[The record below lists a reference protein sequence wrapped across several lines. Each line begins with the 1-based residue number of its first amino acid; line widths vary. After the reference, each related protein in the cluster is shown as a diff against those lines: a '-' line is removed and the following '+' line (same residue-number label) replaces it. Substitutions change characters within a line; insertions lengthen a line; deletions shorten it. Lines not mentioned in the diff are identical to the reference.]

1 MPAKMTQDKKAIAEV
16 MQKALVCRV
25 AMSADKEP
33 YVVPM
38 NFGYDG
44 RYLYLHCGGK
54 PTSKKLGILKKNP
67 NICFEVDT
75 DVELVPAPTPC
86 KFSVKYR
93 SVIGRGKVEFVE
105 SRDEKAQCL
114 DVLMRHYGWDK
125 AGFPDEMLAK
135 TVVIRVP
142 VEEISLKT
150 AGL

>member
-1 MPAKMTQDKKAIAEV
+1 MPGQMSQDKQAISEV
-16 MQKALVCRV
+16 MQKALVCRI
-25 AMSADKEP
+25 AMCTGKEP

-44 RYLYLHCGGK
+44 HYLYLHCGGK

-67 NICFEVDT
+67 YVCFEVDT
-75 DVELVPAPTPC
+75 DVQLVPAPTPC
-86 KFSVKYR
+86 KFSVKYK
-93 SVIGRGKVEFVE
+93 SVIGRGKAEFVE
-105 SRDEKAQCL
+105 GRDEKVHCL

-142 VEEISLKT
+142 VEEISLKM
-150 AGL
+150 AGY